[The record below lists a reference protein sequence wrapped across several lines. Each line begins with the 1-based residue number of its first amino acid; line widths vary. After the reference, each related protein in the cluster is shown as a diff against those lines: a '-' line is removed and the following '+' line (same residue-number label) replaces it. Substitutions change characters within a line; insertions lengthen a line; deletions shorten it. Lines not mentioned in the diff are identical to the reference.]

1 MLQSCSRTKRI
12 KRVPVVQDGKIE
24 DGDYP
29 LQIVGEDVEAHFDT
43 DPFQPSGQEVRCS
56 HPGLDGSS
64 GHTGRQ
70 TRCASAGRRSNIRS
84 EPLFPTFLGPADE
97 IKAPF

>member
-1 MLQSCSRTKRI
+1 MSEL
-12 KRVPVVQDGKIE
+12 VVQIRGLLPRAEDDSRPRLCGNVFAATGQLFAKMRDEGLIRACDRFEQRVDAE

-29 LQIVGEDVEAHFDT
+29 RQIVGEDVEAHFDT

-64 GHTGRQ
+64 G
-70 TRCASAGRRSNIRS
+70 
-84 EPLFPTFLGPADE
+84 
-97 IKAPF
+97 